1 MTLEKHFNSHY
12 KIEWLKE
19 IATTPCQQD
28 LWSPNLGSRKIQG
41 TDSIHVDLKDNNDV
55 VIVRSCDFGKTLYFS
70 FRKDHD
76 DRTLND
82 NKHQLSL
89 N

>member
-1 MTLEKHFNSHY
+1 MSTRLVVAK
-12 KIEWLKE
+12 LR
-19 IATTPCQQD
+19 QQED
-28 LWSPNLGSRKIQG
+28 SGH
-41 TDSIHVDLKDNNDV
+41 SIHADLKDNNDV
-55 VIVRSCDFGKTLYFS
+55 IIVRSCDFGKTLYFS
-70 FRKDHD
+70 FRKDYD